1 MKQALLTYGATS
13 LGSPL
18 FSADLLW
25 RTGFS
30 VPDPVHYFEIDGKK
44 ILMLSSLEIE
54 RARSE
59 ATVDEIVSLETFSKE
74 GKPAATFLKERGI
87 EEVLVSKTLPFSLG
101 RELSQH
107 FTVTIAQEPLFPER
121 AIKMEEEVK
130 EIEVAQRA
138 VERAVGK
145 ARDFLR
151 ACSVRET
158 LLYQKTS
165 LEPVASQ
172 HLRKIIDDALYEE
185 GYLGVETI
193 VSCGKEAADPHCM
206 GYGNLKA
213 REPIVLDV
221 FPRSLTTLYFAD
233 QTRTLFKGEPSEK
246 LKKMYQAVLAAQEL
260 GISRLRD
267 GVKGSDIEKEVRTY
281 FETQG
286 YPTDINSSPVKG
298 FIHSLGHG
306 VGIDIHEEPRLSVRH
321 EAILQAGNVVTVE
334 PGLYYQEEGKAYPA
348 GGIRIED
355 MLLVTTDGS
364 RNLTQFPKSL
374 DHAIIE

>member
-1 MKQALLTYGATS
+1 MKQALLIYGATS

-18 FSADLLW
+18 FSSDLFW
-25 RTGFS
+25 CTGRFS

-59 ATVDEIVSLETFSKE
+59 AAVDEIVSLETFGKE
-74 GKPAATFLKERGI
+74 GKPAVAFLKERGI
-87 EEVLVSKTLPFSLG
+87 EEVLVPKTLPFSLG
-101 RELSQH
+101 RELSEH
-107 FTVTIAQEPLFPER
+107 FTVTIAEEPLFPER
-121 AIKMEEEVK
+121 AIKTEEEMK
-130 EIEVAQRA
+130 EIEAAQRA
-138 VERAVGK
+138 VEQAVGK

-158 LLYQKTS
+158 LLYHETS
-165 LEPVASQ
+165 PEPVASRR
-172 HLRKIIDDALYEE
+172 LRKIIDDALYEE

-193 VSCGKEAADPHCM
+193 VSCGRDAADPHCK

-213 REPIVLDV
+213 WEPIVLDV

-233 QTRTLFKGEPSEK
+233 QTRTFFKGEPSEK
-246 LKKMYQAVLAAQEL
+246 LQKMYQAVLAAQEL
-260 GISRLRD
+260 GIARLRD
-267 GVKGSDIEKEVRTY
+267 GAKGSDIEKAVRTY

-286 YPTDINSSPVKG
+286 YPTDTGTPVKG

-306 VGIDIHEEPRLSVRH
+306 VGIDIHEEPRLSARH

-355 MLLVTTDGS
+355 MLLVTTGGS